1 MDTSKFTRYGNLH
14 GPYLPDISLSLVT
27 QAKANTDSLIAVS
40 RINIHYQIT
49 HVMLHQKSYSFVY
62 M

>member
-1 MDTSKFTRYGNLH
+1 MEIYMAPICQIF
-14 GPYLPDISLSLVT
+14 PLSLVT
-27 QAKANTDSLIAVS
+27 QAKANADSLIAVS